1 MEAVEFL
8 RNYDRMC
15 STIDKCSECP
25 AVNMKCCELST
36 DEKEKLVEIV
46 EKWAKEHPEEP
57 ERERQKPDQ
66 EQQKPERPEE
76 AEDVTKPKQDE
87 PCVKTIQDQL
97 EGAIYRAIASHKT
110 KIEKLEHDVS
120 VMRNNLAELKDKT
133 HKEQQVEVKKEQSC
147 GNNAL
152 EERVDHLKKCFDE
165 MNERLTCFIHYTV
178 DEVQAIKK
186 QAEHQYEFMQ
196 TKCVHVDSEEVKPM
210 NEPKRTNKDVLL
222 AAFPDAR
229 MDNNGIPDACPI
241 RLDAHYNCDKF
252 ENCSRCRHTH
262 WLAEVEE

>member
-8 RNYDRMC
+8 KNYDRMC

-25 AVNMKCCELST
+25 AVNMKCCELYT
-36 DEKEKLVEIV
+36 DEQAKLVEIV
-46 EKWAKEHPEEP
+46 EKWTKEHPEKLEQ
-57 ERERQKPDQ
+57 ERQKP
-66 EQQKPERPEE
+66 EQPEE
-76 AEDVTKPKQDE
+76 AADVTKPKQDD

-97 EGAIYRAIASHKT
+97 EGAIYREIISNKT
-110 KIEKLEHDVS
+110 KIEKLEHDV
-120 VMRNNLAELKDKT
+120 
-133 HKEQQVEVKKEQSC
+133 
-147 GNNAL
+147 

-165 MNERLTCFIHYTV
+165 MNERLTCFIHDTV

-186 QAEHQYEFMQ
+186 HAEHQDEFMQ
-196 TKCVHVDSEEVKPM
+196 TKCVHVDSEEVESM

-222 AAFPDAR
+222 AAFPDAL
-229 MDNNGIPDACPI
+229 MDDKGIPYACPN

-252 ENCSRCRHTH
+252 ENCLRCRHTH